1 MLGAMHSLK
10 NLVFSDICIGCG
22 SPNSKFCLN
31 CQSNWNGQVKK
42 SFIGNIPLF
51 FKSDYNKEAAS
62 IILLAKENFNT
73 QAIKVLSKSIAD
85 SIIFALK
92 DLSISQSVSIVTVP
106 SSKSSIR
113 RRGRDHIDYLA
124 IEVVKQIKYQGF
136 ACEYVPLL
144 IVKKNI
150 KDQSKLNGRQRIENT
165 KGKFGLRGCE
175 FPQDAIFLIDDLVT
189 TGSSMSE
196 AIRALSEAKM
206 RISGLVSACA
216 VGRNSLIPLG
226 TTNF

>member
-1 MLGAMHSLK
+1 MLGAIHSLR
-10 NLVFSDICIGCG
+10 NLVFPDICIGCG
-22 SPNSKFCLN
+22 CPNSKFCLN
-31 CQSNWNGQVKK
+31 CQSNWNDQVNK

-73 QAIKVLSKSIAD
+73 QAIRVLSSSIAD
-85 SIIFALK
+85 AIIFALK
-92 DLSISQSVSIVTVP
+92 DLSISQSITIVTVP

-113 RRGRDHIDYLA
+113 RRGRDHIAYLA
-124 IEVVKQIKYQGF
+124 IEVAKQIKYQGF
-136 ACEYVPLL
+136 ACDYVPLL
-144 IVKKNI
+144 MVKKNI

-165 KGKFGLRGCE
+165 KGKFELRGCE
-175 FPQDAIFLIDDLVT
+175 FPQDAIFLMDDLVT
-189 TGSSMSE
+189 TGSSMTE
-196 AIRALSEAKM
+196 AIRALSEAKL
-206 RISGLVSACA
+206 RISGLASACA